1 MVCNLE
7 SSGVMGFYWILMWV
21 VVLLDSPI
29 RRRFAIKMSVE
40 FAVEDLGTMLA
51 AVSDKVLMEINDLLF
66 SWVRYLC
73 L

>member
-1 MVCNLE
+1 MPNLE
-7 SSGVMGFYWILMWV
+7 GTGAMGFYWILMWV

-51 AVSDKVLMEINDLLF
+51 AVFDKVLMEINDLLF

>member
-1 MVCNLE
+1 
-7 SSGVMGFYWILMWV
+7 
-21 VVLLDSPI
+21 VLLDSPI